1 MSKVSYAGGL
11 RFSGK
16 GWTNLDPGYAALT
29 RMQERDSDT
38 VRGLKE
44 NLAAIKEQDRQQEAN
59 LADVKRTQLNQEER
73 KFDHLNKAEA
83 IGDKA
88 REYNQDVRNKSADNT
103 INNHLRQAKSLEHL
117 SKTISTEL
125 VAWEERKNESE
136 YQAGLQEGLAQGLPL
151 SRQLQQEV
159 HEDRLYEDCR
169 EIESIADLLQ
179 ARGVPSKHVNQIR
192 RTNKARDYGRLKA
205 YSIMA
210 GENWGAFAK
219 AELTKAGITDPTEAR
234 RFLDNLH
241 IKYLQANK
249 LYGLNADFLGPMHQK
264 MRAGTAAIRTGIDNE
279 YNFQESEDMLNQD
292 RNTFF
297 SLKNGE
303 TLTKY
308 LQQYSTSLDANGNRR
323 GWAATVD
330 HLFEEIL
337 ADASQIDDE
346 KLKELLD
353 TPTNNGQSWGKRY
366 EHRLK
371 ELCADRATDIA
382 ADARAQKTYNDKISK
397 QKLQAL
403 DQWVENA
410 WNGDLNTLKDAFKE
424 VRSDPNI
431 NKDEL
436 AELELI
442 YAKQSWQGRENTYWQ
457 DELEEMKQNGTLR
470 VSDVKNSNVNW
481 ETRKKYMTVAEE
493 MAEVRSKSGMSRKE
507 IEEAFNQALRTTSKH
522 GSTISTPHYSVGIT
536 TTKAMM
542 MFEKLEQQDGYDS
555 TSAMAEV
562 LARIDKEEGIFSLVD
577 LKNAPSG
584 QNQRCFAH
592 ATPGNHANAL
602 QTSTGIDVDET
613 LKRIQENEAIF
624 DEELLLPESYYE
636 EQAENLKYGRPVRV
650 DNILNSI
657 AATNPKKYG
666 SGLDLLKR
674 QFKTGGYKG
683 SFRPDFRAKY
693 FKDAGDPSAKRL
705 VEKIRSIEDAAKV
718 HKIIYNNGASDP
730 KYFSQRVRK
739 TINNTPATPVQL
751 GNGLD
756 VFTDLDGNIGTD
768 PTGKP
773 LIFSDSTAKAVQ
785 SAFGKSE
792 GKANPIEMK
801 STGPNTFLA
810 TGTTREYLLNNN
822 GEDDIYYDF
831 NIGSFTHDG
840 G

>member
-1 MSKVSYAGGL
+1 MSKISYAGGL

-16 GWTNLDPGYAALT
+16 GWTNLDPGYASLN
-29 RMQERDSDT
+29 RMKEQSSDT

-44 NLAAIKEQDRQQEAN
+44 NLADIKEQNRKQEIN
-59 LADVKRTQLNQEER
+59 LADVKNTQLQQEER

-88 REYNQDVRNKSADNT
+88 RAYNQDVRNQNANT
-103 INNHLRQAKSLEHL
+103 SINNQLAKVKSIGHL

-125 VAWEERKNESE
+125 AAWQGRSDERE
-136 YQAGLQEGLAQGLPL
+136 YNAGLQEGMEQGLPL
-151 SRQLQQEV
+151 SRQIQQEAL
-159 HEDRLYEDCR
+159 EDRLHEDGR

-179 ARGVPSKHVNQIR
+179 DRGVPSKHVNQIR

-234 RFLDNLH
+234 QFLANLH

-264 MRAGTAAIRTGIDNE
+264 MRSGTAAIRTGIDNE
-279 YNFQESEDMLNQD
+279 YNFQESEDMLNQS

-297 SLKNGE
+297 GLKNGE
-303 TLTKY
+303 TLTTY
-308 LQQYSTSLDANGNRR
+308 LQQYSTSLDAKGNRR

-330 HLFEEIL
+330 HFFEEIL
-337 ADASQIDDE
+337 TDSSQIDDD
-346 KLKELLD
+346 KLKELLA
-353 TPTNNGQSWGKRY
+353 TPTNNGQTWGDRY
-366 EHRLK
+366 KSRVD
-371 ELCADRATDIA
+371 ELWRDRATDLS

-397 QKLQAL
+397 QKLQVL

-424 VRSDPNI
+424 LESDPNI

-436 AELELI
+436 GDLKLI

-507 IEEAFNQALRTTSKH
+507 IEESFNQALRTTSKH
-522 GSTISTPHYSVGIT
+522 GSTITTPHYSVGIT

-542 MFEKLEQQDGYDS
+542 MFEKLEQKDGYDS

-584 QNQRCFAH
+584 QNQRYFAH

-613 LKRIQENEAIF
+613 LKRVQENEAIF

-657 AATNPKKYG
+657 AATNPTKYG

-674 QFKTGGYKG
+674 QFKKGNYKG
-683 SFRPDFRAKY
+683 SFSPDFRAKY
-693 FKDAGDPSAKRL
+693 FKDAGDPTAKRL

-739 TINNTPATPVQL
+739 VVNNTPATPVKL

-756 VFTDLDGNIGTD
+756 VFTDSDGNIGTD
-768 PTGKP
+768 PTGQP

-801 STGPNTFLA
+801 STSPNTFLA
-810 TGTTREYLLNNN
+810 TGNTREYLLNNN